1 MKTDAECLPCF
12 IRQALQ
18 VAKVAGCSPAVQME
32 VVKKV
37 AEIVAGLDSEL
48 DPPANA
54 EYVYRAIAA
63 VTGNDDPYRQLKIA
77 SNEQALK
84 IIPAISHEI
93 EGGGGKLAAIVR
105 FAIAGNCIDYG
116 AFASVDIL
124 GALDACRN
132 NPLAVDHIAHL
143 QERIE
148 SLAKGAEVLYLADNS
163 GEIVYDRLLIKY
175 LFERGLKITL
185 AVKDGPIINDALLE
199 DARAAGLDSFA
210 RIISNGSRCPGTV
223 LPRCSEEFRRLFAAA
238 DLVISKGQGNFESLS
253 EESREIF
260 FLLMIKCGV
269 AAKHIAE
276 LSGINGEHLPGRGEM
291 ALYSSAL
298 RQQHPKTHKG

>member
-12 IRQALQ
+12 ARQALQ
-18 VAKVAGCSPAVQME
+18 VARVAGCSPAQQMS

-37 AEIVAGLDSEL
+37 SAIIAGLDMQL

-54 EYVYRAIAA
+54 EFVYRAIAEI
-63 VTGNDDPYRQLKIA
+63 TGNEDPYRLLKTE
-77 SNEQALK
+77 SNDQALK
-84 IIPAISHEI
+84 IIPTLQQQIQGA
-93 EGGGGKLAAIVR
+93 GGKLATIVR
-105 FAIAGNCIDYG
+105 FTIAGNCIDYG
-116 AFASVDIL
+116 AFASVDIF
-124 GALDACRN
+124 GALEACQN
-132 NPLAVDHIAHL
+132 NPLAVDHTAHL
-143 QERIE
+143 QERID

-163 GEIVYDRLLIKY
+163 GEIVYDRLLVQY

-199 DARAAGLDSFA
+199 DALTAGLDRFA

-223 LPRCSEEFRRLFAAA
+223 LPRCSEEFRRIFATA

-276 LSGINGEHLPGRGEM
+276 LTGIDAEYLSGKGEM
-291 ALYSSAL
+291 AVYFSAL
-298 RQQHPKTHKG
+298 RKQNDKNP